1 MWSALFSL
9 QEGKAEQPKIRREGK
24 QIAHSS
30 QNKLLLG
37 GSKTAGANSTRHGS
51 EGPEDR
57 AGPGE
62 PAPGR
67 QGSSKQ
73 VVATCPHLTSAD
85 RLRPQMGASQ
95 LRHIWREILGEKEGS
110 KQANNL
116 RNLPSSPAEHLFCS
130 RQPTYLCHVEKQL
143 LGWVL

>member
-9 QEGKAEQPKIRREGK
+9 QEGKAEQPHIRREGK
-24 QIAHSS
+24 QIIHSS

-51 EGPEDR
+51 EGPKDR

-67 QGSSKQ
+67 QGSSEQ
-73 VVATCPHLTSAD
+73 VVATCPHLTSA
-85 RLRPQMGASQ
+85 
-95 LRHIWREILGEKEGS
+95 
-110 KQANNL
+110 
-116 RNLPSSPAEHLFCS
+116 
-130 RQPTYLCHVEKQL
+130 
-143 LGWVL
+143 